1 MSDWGGTDA
10 ESLKKAIDNIF
21 DDDKKIPIDKYHLKL
36 ISLTTDGASVNTGKN
51 SGLMTRM
58 QVGNERNWLVKI
70 HCINHRVELAAK
82 KAFLESPFKD
92 IDRFCLNNYYL
103 LRDSGKI
110 KSEVKKAAYVL
121 GIQSYTLPKMTGT
134 RFIGHRRKAFEVL
147 LKMWPAFL
155 TAYENVVADP
165 KTNPDTK
172 SKVQGLLN
180 NFRSYRTLTLVCTY
194 LDILEKTVP
203 ASKVFEGEKLL
214 PFEIK
219 ESINR
224 TVSDL
229 EEYTDDDCENLD
241 SHLHR
246 FPIVL
251 NEETEKFSLVSKF
264 DSPGDQKKN
273 LENRQPVRIDFKVWS
288 MTFLNEESQRASMS
302 ARKKVAATMIQL
314 LRERFE
320 SFDGPVFSKMSW
332 CNPEYWTDNKEFG
345 IDELE

>member
-1 MSDWGGTDA
+1 M
-10 ESLKKAIDNIF
+10 
-21 DDDKKIPIDKYHLKL
+21 
-36 ISLTTDGASVNTGKN
+36 
-51 SGLMTRM
+51 
-58 QVGNERNWLVKI
+58 
-70 HCINHRVELAAK
+70 ELAAK

-103 LRDSGKI
+103 LKDSGKI

-134 RFIGHRRKAFEVL
+134 RFIGHRQKAFEVL

-155 TAYENVVADP
+155 TAYENVVAHP
-165 KTNPDTK
+165 KINPDTK

-180 NFRSYRTLTLVCTY
+180 NFRTLVCTY

-241 SHLHR
+241 SYLHR
-246 FPIVL
+246 FPFVL

-264 DSPGDQKKN
+264 DSPGDQ
-273 LENRQPVRIDFKVWS
+273 
-288 MTFLNEESQRASMS
+288 
-302 ARKKVAATMIQL
+302 RKT
-314 LRERFE
+314 
-320 SFDGPVFSKMSW
+320 
-332 CNPEYWTDNKEFG
+332 
-345 IDELE
+345 